1 MCFLDKFFKKGKSSN
16 SGKDLAAL
24 EDRLGDV
31 IKDLSALE
39 GNVFLKCEWDLFIG
53 FVLSEAKVGARW
65 DDFRVRRDVWTYE
78 GFQYVT
84 IGFLKKRVRDA
95 GYDFSLFKLKS
106 VSDIFGVLD
115 ALDYGDGLNKFF
127 DVEVL
132 KKKSS
137 C

>member
-1 MCFLDKFFKKGKSSN
+1 M
-16 SGKDLAAL
+16 
-24 EDRLGDV
+24 
-31 IKDLSALE
+31 
-39 GNVFLKCEWDLFIG
+39 
-53 FVLSEAKVGARW
+53 
-65 DDFRVRRDVWTYE
+65 RRDVWTYE